1 MASLQS
7 KVSIPSGV
15 LYHELSG
22 EAVVLNLESGKY
34 YGLDETG
41 TRMWVLLSEHGCL
54 EPAYRALLNEY
65 DANAEQ
71 LKEDLLKLTDELA
84 AHGLL
89 RILDDA

>member
-1 MASLQS
+1 MANLQS

-41 TRMWVLLSEHGCL
+41 TRIWALLNEHGCL
-54 EPAYRALLNEY
+54 EPTYRALLNEF
-65 DANAEQ
+65 DASPEQ
-71 LKEDLLKLTDELA
+71 LKEDLLKLTDDLV

-89 RILDDA
+89 RITNDT